1 MAKDIKTNIMSNED
15 KAVEIARHII
25 ETYADINKDNLP
37 NALWFAA
44 INMAEWKD
52 KNPSVETIKT
62 IICYALKNTNIML
75 AEDLE
80 NDVDWETLIK
90 AALAKRK

>member
-1 MAKDIKTNIMSNED
+1 MTKEEVYE
-15 KAVEIARHII
+15 KASEIAKHII
-25 ETYADINKDNLP
+25 ETYDVINKDNLP

-44 INMAEWKD
+44 IHMAEWKD
-52 KNPSVETIKT
+52 KNPSIETIKA
-62 IICYALKNTNIML
+62 IMCYALKNTNIML

-90 AALAKRK
+90 AALAKIK

>member
-1 MAKDIKTNIMSNED
+1 MTNKD
-15 KAVEIARHII
+15 KATEITRHII
-25 ETYADINKDNLP
+25 ETYSDINKDNLP

-44 INMAEWKD
+44 MNMAEWKD
-52 KNPSVETIKT
+52 KNPSTETIKA
-62 IICYALKNTNIML
+62 IVCYALKYTNIML

-90 AALAKRK
+90 ASLEK